1 MRLVGGADQR
11 NPVVPTSVALAGL
24 ALLSG
29 AVVSGIAVAPVALLL
44 AIAVMLVIGYPY
56 SRVLQWR
63 MLLAAII
70 GIILFVPIRRY
81 MLPGHLPFNFE
92 LYRIVVALVLAGW
105 LVALLVDRRVRL
117 AHSVFDRLIALLV
130 GAVLLSDVLNPGR
143 VNSVGPNVPKAL
155 SFFLS
160 YVLVYYLIVSVVRDW
175 GTIDFLLKVLVG
187 GGTVV
192 GAFALI
198 ERRTD
203 YNVFNHLHTVAP
215 FLHFEGAIGAAGL
228 ERGGTRLRVYGPA
241 EHPIALGALF
251 VILIP
256 LAIYLARRTAQ
267 RRWWA
272 AALVLALGAFA
283 TVSRSAIIMLAVV
296 ALVFLRLRPRE
307 TKRLWPL
314 VIPALAAV
322 HVAAPG
328 TLGSLRAAFFPKG
341 GLIAQQSN
349 VVAGNELRSN
359 GRLADIGPSLHEL
372 APNPIFGEG
381 YGTRIV
387 GFDEKYNNAAI
398 LDDQWLGT
406 LLETGIVGFFAWL
419 WIFCRCVRRLS
430 REAREDDSE
439 RGWLY
444 TGLAASIAAFGVGMT
459 TFDAFSF
466 TQAAFV
472 FFILFAL
479 AGVVLS
485 RGELRE
491 AVTRTSA

>member
-1 MRLVGGADQR
+1 MTVTFG
-11 NPVVPTSVALAGL
+11 GL
-24 ALLSG
+24 AVLSLTVLTG
-29 AVVSGIAVAPVALLL
+29 VAVLPVALLIAL
-44 AIAVMLVIGYPY
+44 AVMLVVGYPY

-63 MLLAAII
+63 MLLAWII
-70 GIILFVPIRRY
+70 VIILFVPIRRY
-81 MLPGHLPFNFE
+81 MLPGHLPFNLE
-92 LYRIVVALVLAGW
+92 LYRVVVALVLAGW
-105 LVALLVDRRVRL
+105 LVALLVDPRVRL

-130 GAVLLSDVLNPGR
+130 GAVVLSDVLNPGR

-175 GTIDFLLKVLVG
+175 RTIEFLVRVLVAG
-187 GGTVV
+187 GAVV
-192 GAFALI
+192 AVFALV

-203 YNVFNHLHTVAP
+203 YNLFNHLHTVAP
-215 FLHFEGAIGAAGL
+215 FLRFQGAIGAAGL

-256 LAIYLARRTAQ
+256 LAIYVARRTAQ

-283 TVSRSAIIMLAVV
+283 TVSRTAIIMLAVV
-296 ALVFLRLRPRE
+296 LLVFLRLRPKE
-307 TKRLWPL
+307 TKRFWPL
-314 VIPALAAV
+314 IIPALAAV

-341 GLIAQQSN
+341 GLVAQQSN
-349 VVAGNELRSN
+349 VVSGNELRSN

-419 WIFCRCVRRLS
+419 WIFCRSVRRLS
-430 REAREDDSE
+430 RAAREDDSAA
-439 RGWLY
+439 GWLY
-444 TGLAASIAAFGVGMT
+444 TGLAASIAAFGVGMA

-491 AVTRTSA
+491 AARASG

>member
-1 MRLVGGADQR
+1 MRALGGADQR
-11 NPVVPTSVALAGL
+11 SPVVPTTVALAGL
-24 ALLSG
+24 AILSV
-29 AVVSGIAVAPVALLL
+29 AVVSGIAVAPVALLI
-44 AIAVMLVIGYPY
+44 AIGVMLVTGYPY
-56 SRVLQWR
+56 TRVLQWR
-63 MLLAAII
+63 MLLVGII
-70 GIILFVPIRRY
+70 VIILFVPIRRY
-81 MLPGHLPFNFE
+81 TLPGHLPFNFE

-105 LVALLVDRRVRL
+105 LVALLVDPKVRL
-117 AHSVFDRLIALLV
+117 AHSILDRLFALLV
-130 GAVLLSDVLNPGR
+130 SAVLLSDVLNPGR
-143 VNSVGPNVPKAL
+143 VNSVGSNVPKAL

-160 YVLVYYLIVSVVRDW
+160 YVLVYYLILSVVRDW
-175 GTIDFLLKVLVG
+175 RTIDFLLKVLVG
-187 GGTVV
+187 GGSVV

-215 FLHFEGAIGAAGL
+215 FLRFQGAIGAAGL

-251 VILIP
+251 VMLLP
-256 LAIYLARRTAQ
+256 LAVYLARRTAQ

-283 TVSRSAIIMLAVV
+283 TVSRTAVIMLAVV

-314 VIPALAAV
+314 IIPALAAV

-349 VVAGNELRSN
+349 VVAGNQLRSN
-359 GRLADIGPSLHEL
+359 GRLSDIGPSLHEL
-372 APNPIFGEG
+372 APDPIFGEG

-406 LLETGIVGFFAWL
+406 LLETGIVGFFAWI

-430 REAREDDSE
+430 RSAREDDSDG
-439 RGWLY
+439 GWLY
-444 TGLAASIAAFGVGMT
+444 TGLAASIAAFGVGMA

-466 TQAAFV
+466 TQEAFV
-472 FFILFAL
+472 FFILLAL
-479 AGVVLS
+479 AGVLLS
-485 RGELRE
+485 RGGLRE
-491 AVTRTSA
+491 AAARTSA